1 MHSRVNKD
9 TGLARF
15 PLEDDVTT
23 ARAQKQPAT
32 PSEEPTAST
41 STEKSEDMATETPLE
56 GSAVLAIPSDE
67 QEVIKSFWA
76 SSEGMEEEKEL
87 PTVEITLP
95 EPREGGEGSSGD
107 TTSTPEM
114 ESTATGE
121 ELTSEAAPVEST
133 VPNPPTEA
141 PMEEAQPAE
150 EATEGTPAAAPVD
163 AEAAETPTAEAP
175 TAETE
180 ATPIPEPDPTP
191 EAQPEQLPP
200 KPRREVVFRQMCATC
215 ERLERKGCYAMY
227 CQACGD
233 YFAKMYE
240 DEVENEELRSK
251 VTEAGRPAC
260 NPSGD
265 DSAYCKQCLLDWFDN
280 ALTWPHREPLPKY
293 DRLSMLP
300 IVEPFVSAGYMA
312 RLKDIQTYWEDKE
325 KLFCPVPTCSAY
337 VPRTSYT
344 VAREVEVSKQVPKP
358 KEEKAETPE
367 TQPETA
373 AAEGVAEAA
382 PAEAAPAEA
391 VAEAAPTTVEAPTEA
406 ATTEAATTEATTT
419 EATATEVATAEV
431 AATEAAAVETPV
443 ADEIPSEST
452 VITGAAAPETTTT
465 TEATE
470 ATASEAPVVTPAA
483 EDVNTEATPAEAT
496 VIETTV
502 TEAGPPEAVPTE
514 TAPIET
520 APAEAATI
528 EAATTETPAAE
539 TLAVE
544 APAAEAPTV
553 ETPAAETPAAET
565 PAEEAP
571 TVEGTATEG
580 AAAEGAADQAAEQI
594 EETPAP
600 EQTEETPAPEPEPEP
615 EMETVIEIV
624 QKDFKS
630 QLVVCPDPACR
641 TTICTLCKSHFH
653 GTDTPCVS
661 RTSFYKSFMLAK
673 YANPVEKTEDG
684 KKEGESTE
692 EDDDGDDEYEEFPN
706 RFRQC
711 VNCHNLVARHT
722 GCDHMTCACGYAF
735 CFYCGGDY
743 GRYHSCIS
751 VDEYKEGTSVG
762 GIKITNEDGF
772 LDEGADVVVD
782 KTGVLPKEEE
792 DAKVAELLELV
803 EFFEGEETKR
813 MWKVKSG
820 FEEAASK
827 NDLPFSEEELQRLG
841 KPMKYWKGK
850 Y

>member
-1 MHSRVNKD
+1 
-9 TGLARF
+9 
-15 PLEDDVTT
+15 
-23 ARAQKQPAT
+23 
-32 PSEEPTAST
+32 
-41 STEKSEDMATETPLE
+41 
-56 GSAVLAIPSDE
+56 
-67 QEVIKSFWA
+67 
-76 SSEGMEEEKEL
+76 
-87 PTVEITLP
+87 
-95 EPREGGEGSSGD
+95 
-107 TTSTPEM
+107 
-114 ESTATGE
+114 
-121 ELTSEAAPVEST
+121 
-133 VPNPPTEA
+133 
-141 PMEEAQPAE
+141 
-150 EATEGTPAAAPVD
+150 
-163 AEAAETPTAEAP
+163 
-175 TAETE
+175 
-180 ATPIPEPDPTP
+180 
-191 EAQPEQLPP
+191 
-200 KPRREVVFRQMCATC
+200 
-215 ERLERKGCYAMY
+215 MY

-251 VTEAGRPAC
+251 VTEAARPAC

-344 VAREVEVSKQVPKP
+344 VTREVEVSKQVPKP

-382 PAEAAPAEA
+382 PAEAVTED
-391 VAEAAPTTVEAPTEA
+391 APTAVEAPTEA
-406 ATTEAATTEATTT
+406 ATTEATATEATTT
-419 EATATEVATAEV
+419 EV
-431 AATEAAAVETPV
+431 AATEATAVETPA
-443 ADEIPSEST
+443 ADETPSEGT
-452 VITGAAAPETTTT
+452 VTAEAAAPETTA

-470 ATASEAPVVTPAA
+470 ATASEAPVGTPAA
-483 EDVNTEATPAEAT
+483 EDANTEAAPAEAT
-496 VIETTV
+496 VVETAV

-514 TAPIET
+514 TASAEVAPAEAAPIET
-520 APAEAATI
+520 APTEAATI
-528 EAATTETPAAE
+528 ETATTDPPAAE

-544 APAAEAPTV
+544 APAAEAPTTETPTAETPTE
-553 ETPAAETPAAET
+553 ETPA
-565 PAEEAP
+565 
-571 TVEGTATEG
+571 VEGTATECVAAEG
-580 AAAEGAADQAAEQI
+580 AAAEGAPTEGAADQAAEQT

-600 EQTEETPAPEPEPEP
+600 EQAEETPAPEPEPEP

-641 TTICTLCKSHFH
+641 TAICTLCKSHFH

-661 RTSFYKSFMLAK
+661 RTSFYKSFLLAK

-782 KTGVLPKEEE
+782 KTGVLGKEEE
-792 DAKVAELLELV
+792 DAKVAELLEFV
-803 EFFEGEETKR
+803 EFVEGEETKR